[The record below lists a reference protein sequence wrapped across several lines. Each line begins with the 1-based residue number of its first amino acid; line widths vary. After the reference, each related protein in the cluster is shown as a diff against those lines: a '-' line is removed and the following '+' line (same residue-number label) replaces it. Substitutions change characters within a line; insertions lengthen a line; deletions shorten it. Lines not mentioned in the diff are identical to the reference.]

1 MKKILII
8 YIAGYGRSGSTVLN
22 YKLSKHLSALS
33 IGEIANVNR
42 EYYFDINSKC
52 SCKKKYTSCEL
63 IKKLI
68 AKNKKNIE
76 IWYKKILPQTDYLI
90 RIFFSL

>member
-76 IWYKKILPQTDYLI
+76 IWYKKILPQTDYL
-90 RIFFSL
+90 